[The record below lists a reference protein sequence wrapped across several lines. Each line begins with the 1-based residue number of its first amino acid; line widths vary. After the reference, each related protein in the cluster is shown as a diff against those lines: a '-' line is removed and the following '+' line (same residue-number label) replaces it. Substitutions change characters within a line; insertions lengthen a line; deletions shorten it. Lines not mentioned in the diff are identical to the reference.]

1 MEAWK
6 EFELNCNEYLN
17 EKYGN
22 YFTHL
27 GFSDSTVSDIKYE
40 NGEKIFYIEAKMPS
54 AQSGQFVLLPDYENK
69 TFLFSPRNKTELNEN
84 TDFIINYMNQKF
96 DIYSNYGTSG
106 EKIDISQDVFGDW
119 IINYYKQKGVEFFI
133 TKEKNFIIFPIEKY
147 KDYFF
152 ISANYRIK
160 KSGSADV
167 PLNRQQDVIKQ
178 LNLMNIQYEL
188 KNGFKLF
195 SNQDLDGLKFSI
207 GDSDYMIR
215 KIKNN
220 LYRIRKL
227 SNTRNPNVIFSIK
240 LIKEQDKEDLNNF
253 LRSL

>member
-6 EFELNCNEYLN
+6 EFELDCNKYLN

-22 YFTHL
+22 HFTHL

-40 NGEKIFYIEAKMPS
+40 NSEKIFYIEAKMPS

-69 TFLFSPRNKTELNEN
+69 KFLFSSRNKTEPNEN

-96 DIYSNYGTSG
+96 DMYSNYGTSG
-106 EKIDISQDVFGDW
+106 EKIDINQDVFGNW

-133 TKEKNFIIFPIEKY
+133 TKGENFIIFPVEKY

-160 KSGSADV
+160 KSGSTDV

-188 KNGFKLF
+188 KDEFKLV
-195 SNQDLDGLKFSI
+195 STQDLDRFKFSV
-207 GDSDYMIR
+207 GDFDYMVR
-215 KIKNN
+215 KIEKN

-240 LIKEQDKEDLNNF
+240 LIKEQDEKDLDNF
-253 LRSL
+253 LKSL